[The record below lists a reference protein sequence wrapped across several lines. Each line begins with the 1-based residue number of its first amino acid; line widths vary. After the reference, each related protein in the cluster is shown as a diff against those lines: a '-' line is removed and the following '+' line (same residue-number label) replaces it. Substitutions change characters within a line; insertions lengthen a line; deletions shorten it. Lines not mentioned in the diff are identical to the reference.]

1 LTRHFSTARRRGAE
15 GEGVGDQIQ
24 KEKNMP
30 LELRYRIVKLAFIV
44 VSIIVLISCLAF
56 RPISRLLP
64 TDDPKAGY
72 IKVNDPHAPDRF
84 VTTSVP
90 VLDKNGGHALDP
102 SGMFYVITDRYL
114 GKQYVVFT
122 VSTSGTTILSTSE

>member
-1 LTRHFSTARRRGAE
+1 MH
-15 GEGVGDQIQ
+15 
-24 KEKNMP
+24 
-30 LELRYRIVKLAFIV
+30 LELRHWTVKLAFIV
-44 VSIIVLISCLAF
+44 VSIIVLISCLYF

-72 IKVNDPHAPDRF
+72 IKKREVNDPHAPDRF

-90 VLDKNGGHALDP
+90 VLDRGHALDP

-122 VSTSGTTILSTSE
+122 VSTSGTTMLSTSE